1 MADDVGGAGRQLVS
15 SSSMLNGSNWLRY
28 QQIKLRLFWGTVDFM
43 ILFSIHS
50 VETKSSI
57 FTHEPHSGG
66 KWLIGDRGEWAN

>member
-43 ILFSIHS
+43 ILFFLYTRWRQNRRFSRTNRTR
-50 VETKSSI
+50 VEN
-57 FTHEPHSGG
+57 
-66 KWLIGDRGEWAN
+66 D